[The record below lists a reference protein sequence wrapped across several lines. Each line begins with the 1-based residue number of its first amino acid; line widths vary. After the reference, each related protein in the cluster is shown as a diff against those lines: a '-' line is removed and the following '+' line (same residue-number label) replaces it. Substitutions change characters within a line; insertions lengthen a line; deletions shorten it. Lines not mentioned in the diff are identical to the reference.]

1 MHKSDPAKIT
11 GGGEVKEE
19 LLLLPRN
26 TTCEQGLHGYSVS
39 GQPPVLLCGFSPA
52 GMLGFPRGC
61 HVHA

>member
-26 TTCEQGLHGYSVS
+26 TTCEQSLHGYSVS
-39 GQPPVLLCGFSPA
+39 GQPLMLLCGFPSA
-52 GMLGFPRGC
+52 GMLGFPQGSQ
-61 HVHA
+61 VHA